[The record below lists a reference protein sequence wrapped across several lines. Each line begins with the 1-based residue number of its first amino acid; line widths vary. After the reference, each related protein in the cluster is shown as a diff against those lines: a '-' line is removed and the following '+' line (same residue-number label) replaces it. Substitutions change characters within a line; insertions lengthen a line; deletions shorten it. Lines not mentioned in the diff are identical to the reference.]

1 VSNSTDGDPVGV
13 CNSPNTGRT
22 PHRRNPCCDNW
33 RACADAGDHDPVR
46 EAQEKLNAAAFRV
59 WVERSDDA
67 MLLLGFALLAFSA
80 AGGRIESPDLSALA
94 DGGGTHRE

>member
-33 RACADAGDHDPVR
+33 RACADAGDHDPVG
-46 EAQEKLNAAAFRV
+46 EAQEKLNAAALRV

-67 MLLLGFALLAFSA
+67 MLLLGPALLSFSA
-80 AGGRIESPDLSALA
+80 LGGKIPPLDASTRT
-94 DGGGTHRE
+94 DGGWTHHE